1 MSKAERIL
9 SMYDRLLKGSV
20 LIKAE
25 EASRFEVDNRTI
37 QRDLDD
43 IRAHLSEE
51 GILEM
56 ELVYDR
62 KRMGYVV
69 RKNRHH

>member
-9 SMYDRLLKGSV
+9 SMYDRLLKGGV
-20 LIKAE
+20 LVKAE
-25 EASRFEVDNRTI
+25 EATRFDVDTRTI

-51 GILEM
+51 GVRDR

-62 KRMGYVV
+62 NRMGYVV
-69 RKNRHH
+69 RESRR

>member
-9 SMYDRLLKGSV
+9 SMYDRLLKGGV
-20 LIKAE
+20 LVKAE
-25 EASRFEVDNRTI
+25 EATRFDVDTRTI

-51 GILEM
+51 GARDR

-62 KRMGYVV
+62 NRMGYVV
-69 RKNRHH
+69 RESHQ